1 MKKVCTY
8 LKDEF
13 SNFDKRKQRN
23 VILDLIFELKFR
35 SPKKSQYLKKIIL
48 SKFDQ
53 NHYKDSSFRLFED
66 LYQILNSSEVIRTK
80 TIDNSKKF
88 TYKERKYMELI
99 ISFIKNI
106 RNTKINQQN
115 QLKIFFAF
123 SVSLFVI
130 TGLISTFENTK
141 KVVNKS
147 VPSTNDKNTFRE
159 KTTNTSQKPI
169 KSLSLAEKYQ
179 KDKTESALKY
189 RNEQKICKYYLR
201 NAQIRSPYDDIG
213 STRYHIGWDEKKAI
227 VSEVSGS
234 NTSSTEKDGIHCMLK
249 KQRELDKEYRY
260 GNYGDIELFTI
271 ENDDLIRYVKRGD
284 KIQKYNLSNLDGIWG
299 QRVEGFFDLFR

>member
-1 MKKVCTY
+1 MWFTLKKVCTY

-66 LYQILNSSEVIRTK
+66 LYQILNSSEVIRTM

-147 VPSTNDKNTFRE
+147 VP
-159 KTTNTSQKPI
+159 
-169 KSLSLAEKYQ
+169 
-179 KDKTESALKY
+179 
-189 RNEQKICKYYLR
+189 
-201 NAQIRSPYDDIG
+201 
-213 STRYHIGWDEKKAI
+213 W
-227 VSEVSGS
+227 
-234 NTSSTEKDGIHCMLK
+234 
-249 KQRELDKEYRY
+249 
-260 GNYGDIELFTI
+260 
-271 ENDDLIRYVKRGD
+271 
-284 KIQKYNLSNLDGIWG
+284 
-299 QRVEGFFDLFR
+299 